1 MKGGDSDLYHTIG
14 MTMTWKMKEVAVTYL
29 KGNFGIRHEGHL
41 QAVQSPFRFAPNS
54 YTDLNEFQFLFSVEP
69 PVYA

>member
-1 MKGGDSDLYHTIG
+1 
-14 MTMTWKMKEVAVTYL
+14 MKEVAVTYL

-54 YTDLNEFQFLFSVEP
+54 YTDLNEFQFLFSVAP